1 METND
6 EGEITM
12 KIVVE
17 HIKGLEAGS
26 GNNVWVGAD
35 RVGEM
40 TPRLTAGQPEAGVP
54 DEREEAGG
62 ARRAGRVPG
71 QDD

>member
-1 METND
+1 MGTTFGWELT
-6 EGEITM
+6 
-12 KIVVE
+12 
-17 HIKGLEAGS
+17 
-26 GNNVWVGAD
+26 